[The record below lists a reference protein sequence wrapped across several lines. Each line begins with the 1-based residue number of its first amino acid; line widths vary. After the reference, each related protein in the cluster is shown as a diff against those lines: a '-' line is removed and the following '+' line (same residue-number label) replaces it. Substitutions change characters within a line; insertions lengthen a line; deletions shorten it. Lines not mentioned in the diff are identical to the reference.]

1 MRHSS
6 REFPV
11 DTVKKVNKNV
21 ASPREEEQEKGIEVH
36 RHKRWNLLN
45 QYDSLYDY
53 VKSTM

>member
-21 ASPREEEQEKGIEVH
+21 ASPREEEQEKGIVELH
-36 RHKRWNLLN
+36 
-45 QYDSLYDY
+45 
-53 VKSTM
+53 